1 MENAEIIGQRW
12 KIRIQKNVESGKYEE
27 AEYVGM
33 DGNVWKSGKC
43 GNKWTKVENSDSG
56 GKVESMK
63 KRNMWKWM
71 EMYGRVENTEIR

>member
-1 MENAEIIGQRW
+1 MENLELII
-12 KIRIQKNVESGKYEE
+12 
-27 AEYVGM
+27 
-33 DGNVWKSGKC
+33 SGKC

-71 EMYGRVENTEIR
+71 EMYGKVKMRK

>member
-1 MENAEIIGQRW
+1 MWKKWVNVELCRKVENAEI
-12 KIRIQKNVESGKYEE
+12 NGKSEKME
-27 AEYVGM
+27 NLELII
-33 DGNVWKSGKC
+33 SGKC

-71 EMYGRVENTEIR
+71 EMYGKVKMRK